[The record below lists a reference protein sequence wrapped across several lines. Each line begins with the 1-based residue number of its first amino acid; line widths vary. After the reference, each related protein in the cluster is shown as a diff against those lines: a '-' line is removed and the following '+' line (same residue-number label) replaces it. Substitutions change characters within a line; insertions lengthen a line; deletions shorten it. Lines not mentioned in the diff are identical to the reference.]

1 MRSITST
8 ARSSGAGSLLES
20 SGNNLGRKVKELAK
34 VVNTLVGEGVVVVL
48 PRELGLDIATRS
60 QRLHSL
66 DDLEVGDINILVLGE
81 VVVLRGDQDTI
92 YFGSNMDWLSKKGS
106 NVMRSMIV
114 IEKFS
119 FSVVFPVPE

>member
-92 YFGSNMDWLSKKGS
+92 YFGSNVDWLSKRDQTYC
-106 NVMRSMIV
+106 VL
-114 IEKFS
+114 
-119 FSVVFPVPE
+119 